1 MTAAPR
7 KRRAA
12 GRPAGGSDAIVRAV
26 LEATLAELAARGY
39 ERLRVEDVAAAAGMN
54 KTSIY
59 RRWPTKADL
68 VLAAVDG
75 TRDGA
80 RPFRETGDLRADLVA
95 LLRAKVRRVATPG
108 GRAIGR
114 ALFSID
120 ADDPVAAVIRAR
132 RYSLPAS
139 VVQRAIERGEL
150 APDVDA
156 AFVSELLLAPVLHR
170 LFVTN
175 EPVGRAFVERV
186 VDHVLHGVG
195 RRPRRR

>member
-1 MTAAPR
+1 VTTSPS
-7 KRRAA
+7 KRRPA

-26 LEATLAELAARGY
+26 LDATLAELGASGY

-54 KTSIY
+54 KTSVY
-59 RRWPTKADL
+59 RRWATKAEL

-75 TRDGA
+75 ARDGA

-95 LLRAKVRRVATPG
+95 LLLAKVRRVSTPR

-120 ADDPVAAVIRAR
+120 ADDPVAAAIRAR
-132 RYSLPAS
+132 RYSLPTS

-150 APDVDA
+150 ARDVDP

-175 EPVGRAFVERV
+175 ESVGRAFVERV
-186 VDHVLHGVG
+186 VDHVLHGV
-195 RRPRRR
+195 RRPARRR